1 MYNGTASPPTPTID
15 KLALSGVRLEGYYVQ
30 KLCSPTRTALLSG
43 RYSYT
48 LGQETD
54 VIVNGQNC
62 DLALNLLTIA
72 DHLQQAGWNTSA
84 YGKVRHIVR
93 QLCSQYVTL
102 CRLCGGQW
110 DAGMTV
116 WGSTPACRG
125 FDFFSGFYNAAEDY
139 FTHEAGAYDYH
150 ADRRGEQ
157 KAPDPSQNGIYT
169 TEAVTIAVQA
179 WATGQIAAR
188 PDAKTFAYV
197 AHQAVHGPMQV
208 PQRFINAECRAL
220 VPASHPTRLIYCG
233 MVRAVDES
241 VKNITD
247 TYKQLGIFDE
257 TIGVLT
263 TDNGGHP
270 ADGGSNYPLRGQ
282 KATLYEGAEFVA

>member
-15 KLALSGVRLEGYYVQ
+15 QLALSGVRLEGYYVQ

-72 DHLQQAGWNTSA
+72 DHLQRAGWNTSA
-84 YGKVRHIVR
+84 YGKVRHPVLSVVLALCDIVA
-93 QLCSQYVTL
+93 VW
-102 CRLCGGQW
+102 QW

-125 FDFFSGFYNAAEDY
+125 FDHFSGFYNAAEDY

-150 ADRRGEQ
+150 ADNRGAQ
-157 KAPDPSQNGIYT
+157 KAPDPTQNGVYT
-169 TEAVTIAVQA
+169 TQAVTTAVQE
-179 WATGQIAAR
+179 WASGQIAAR
-188 PDAKTFAYV
+188 SNAKTFAYV

-208 PQRFINAECRAL
+208 PQRFIDAECQAL

-247 TYKQLGIFDE
+247 TYKKLGIFDE

-270 ADGGSNYPLRGQ
+270 AAGGSNYPLRGQ
-282 KATLYEGAEFVA
+282 KATLYEGAQRVAS